1 MTADGLSHI
10 RRVDALL
17 HGAAADALA
26 GEPVERAEIG
36 LRRSDQRIGI
46 GAMDFRI
53 SNEKRTMKRGD
64 VR

>member
-1 MTADGLSHI
+1 
-10 RRVDALL
+10 VDALL

-26 GEPVERAEIG
+26 GELVERAEIG